1 MIYITSDLHLG
12 HDRDFI
18 YGPRGFSNIKEHD
31 ETIIKN
37 WNEIVKNEDIVYI
50 LGDIMLN
57 DNKKGLA
64 YLKSLKGKKKF
75 IRGNHD
81 NDERWK
87 LIRQVGEI
95 IGYATIIEYNGD
107 RFYLSHYP
115 TITTPKDVIKSHS
128 LYCLYGHTH
137 SKEKFYNDN
146 PNIYNVSVDANDLKP
161 ISIEDIKKNIENK
174 KKSIKK

>member
-18 YGPRGFSNIKEHD
+18 YRLRGFSNIKEHD

-37 WNEIVKNEDIVYI
+37 WNEIVKDDDIVYI

-64 YLKSLKGKKKF
+64 YIKSLKGKKKF

-87 LIRQVGEI
+87 LFKQVGEI
-95 IGYATIIEYNGD
+95 IGYATIIEYNND

-115 TITTPKDVIKSHS
+115 TITAPKDVDKKHP
-128 LYCLYGHTH
+128 LYCLCGHTH
-137 SKEKFYNDN
+137 YKDKFYDDN
-146 PNIYNVSVDANDLKP
+146 PNIYNVALDSNDLKP
-161 ISIEDIKKNIENK
+161 ISILDIKKNIENHK
-174 KKSIKK
+174 KG

>member
-18 YGPRGFSNIKEHD
+18 YSPRGFSNIKEHD

-81 NDERWK
+81 NDERWE

-107 RFYLSHYP
+107 HFYLSHYP

-137 SKEKFYNDN
+137 SKEKFYDDN
-146 PNIYNVSVDANDLKP
+146 PNIYNISVDANDLKP